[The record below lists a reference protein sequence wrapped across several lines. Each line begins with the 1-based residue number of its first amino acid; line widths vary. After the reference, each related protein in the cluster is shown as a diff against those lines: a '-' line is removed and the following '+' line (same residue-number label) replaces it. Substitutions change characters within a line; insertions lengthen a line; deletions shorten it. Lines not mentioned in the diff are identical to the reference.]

1 MRMNFTSFGR
11 GVLGTALGFV
21 LASTHLGHAA
31 DLGDPAAPLN
41 IASWPKGSP
50 VDLAEVKGKKV
61 VVVEF
66 WATWCGPCKASI
78 PHLTEVQKK
87 FKDKDVI
94 VVGVSDEKSEVVQ
107 PFVDKMG
114 DKMDYTVALDNG
126 RKTSQGYM
134 KAYNQNGI
142 PHAFI
147 VDKES
152 RVVWQG
158 HPMDGLDQALEEVVA
173 GKIDLEKGRKRSQA
187 QRKLNEYEQL
197 LFQGKDDKKAA
208 DLEKELVSLDQELG
222 GIMAG
227 SKFDP
232 QEIRKQIQ
240 FSRSLN
246 EYQKLMM
253 SDSTPDATK
262 VAALEKALGE
272 NTPPGFELA
281 KFKENFVAQKAINDY
296 MKEATGKADEAKLAA
311 LGAKLEKAAG
321 SNAQMLNQIAW
332 TILTGEEIKKR
343 DIPLALKIAKA
354 ALDACEG
361 KEAAIVDTYARAL
374 FDSGKVDE
382 AIKTQKKAIE
392 LCEDKSLLDELKANL
407 KTYEAKAAGK

>member
-262 VAALEKALGE
+262 MAALEKALGE

-281 KFKENFVAQKAINDY
+281 KFKESFVAQKAINDY

>member
-78 PHLTEVQKK
+78 PHLSEVQKK

>member
-281 KFKENFVAQKAINDY
+281 KFKESFVAQKAINDY